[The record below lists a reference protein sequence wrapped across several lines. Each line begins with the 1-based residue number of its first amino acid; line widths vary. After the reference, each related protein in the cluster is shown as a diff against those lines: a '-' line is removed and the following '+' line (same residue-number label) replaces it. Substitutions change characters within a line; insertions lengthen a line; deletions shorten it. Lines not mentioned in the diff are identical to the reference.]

1 MPFNTQAALKGG
13 YSPEEIRQ
21 YLASQQPKKVGGLKG
36 FAAGMLPLIGGA
48 VGAVGGSLVAPV
60 VGTAVGGA
68 GGSALGELAR
78 QKLLG
83 EKTNYGSIA
92 TQGALGAIPGVG
104 KLAKGGLTAARGLTG
119 TRALAEAGTAAK
131 AGKAIK
137 GAESMAAAT
146 KAANVPKVGTTLKTT
161 INPTIGELQ
170 DLTASGQTAKL
181 GRLTTD
187 KFNTPFIQREV
198 PTMGGLTESQLGAKA
213 DAIRATQAAK
223 VAKMRSPTGSSV
235 NATAP
240 TQQMVKEAPL
250 GKLDKSV
257 QNSQRAKAESFFGK
271 DNTTTKDYQR
281 VLTNKRRTQL
291 DEYRQ
296 SKGITSNQ
304 PSRVAEQL
312 DANHQQ
318 VTKNLS
324 DTLTKSNRPITQ
336 AERDNLAKQI
346 EDSWALD
353 TNIKSSNTQLK
364 QDILDRIRSAKD
376 SKDLK
381 SISEYRMNSL
391 DDGVRYGKGGES
403 SGTKVSTINKIAREK
418 VSKFTGN
425 ASPEY
430 KAAQKEYAL
439 SKEAVS
445 RSLAASGR
453 VIDPR
458 LLGMPIKG
466 FGQAAEGALNTAR
479 DLKMTGTKGINKFW
493 NGSAGAPPPPV
504 NPGAAVA
511 EQAGANTAKQAVKP
525 NMLNQGFKPYIKA
538 GAKQG
543 ISRAVVGPMMPKSEE
558 EKQAQAVE
566 ATLAQYEQENP
577 ASMGDT
583 SGADITGT
591 DTVDTG
597 PFGDTQKVQ
606 QAYLAALADGN
617 TKAASMIL
625 DGYKMFGPDSSGTK
639 PLSAESS
646 KVISNANSGLTSLAQ
661 LRQIMENDP
670 SAKTKQIIPGQ
681 SMFGGAGGNALGT
694 SSYNAAQKNITDVIT
709 RLRTGAA
716 ITESEEKFYRSMMPQ
731 AFDNADTVNQK
742 LDMFQNLFESVANRT
757 GTAGNDT
764 QGVIGL

>member
-68 GGSALGELAR
+68 GGSALGELAK

-83 EKTNYGSIA
+83 EKTNWGSVA

-131 AGKAIK
+131 AGKAIS

-187 KFNTPFIQREV
+187 KYNTPFIQSKV
-198 PTMGGLTESQLGAKA
+198 PVEAPALKTAPQ
-213 DAIRATQAAK
+213 
-223 VAKMRSPTGSSV
+223 
-235 NATAP
+235 AP

-250 GKLDKSV
+250 GKLEKSA
-257 QNSQRAKAESFFGK
+257 QNSESARAQSLFGK
-271 DNTTTKDYQR
+271 DATTTKEYQTP
-281 VLTNKRRTQL
+281 LKDSRRQEL
-291 DEYRQ
+291 DTYLKN
-296 SKGITSNQ
+296 KGITTDQ
-304 PSRVAEQL
+304 PQKAAKQL
-312 DANHQQ
+312 EANHQQ

-324 DTLTKSNRPITQ
+324 DTLTKTNRPITQ
-336 AERDNLAKQI
+336 AERDSLAK
-346 EDSWALD
+346 EVETAWAKD
-353 TNIKSSNTQLK
+353 TNIASSNPKLK
-364 QDILDRIRSAKD
+364 QDILNRIKNAEDSSDLASLAKYRSSTLDAGAKFNAMGD
-376 SKDLK
+376 AA
-381 SISEYRMNSL
+381 
-391 DDGVRYGKGGES
+391 
-403 SGTKVSTINKIAREK
+403 GTANSTINKIARNK

-430 KAAQKEYAL
+430 KAAQQEYSL

-445 RSLAASGR
+445 RANATSGR
-453 VIDPR
+453 VVDAKV
-458 LLGMPIKG
+458 PIVNLPIRG
-466 FGQAAEGALNTAR
+466 SGQAIEGVMNKVRGVKIGLTRKLDKAANGVNAG
-479 DLKMTGTKGINKFW
+479 GT
-493 NGSAGAPPPPV
+493 PPPV
-504 NPGAAVA
+504 LPGAQATEQAVA
-511 EQAGANTAKQAVKP
+511 GAVKP
-525 NMLNQGFKPYIKA
+525 NMANQGFMPYVKA

-558 EKQAQAVE
+558 EKQAQDVE

-577 ASMGDT
+577 ASMGDM
-583 SGADITGT
+583 SGLDQAGT
-591 DTVDTG
+591 DTADVG
-597 PFGDTQKVQ
+597 PFGSTEKVQ

-742 LDMFQNLFESVANRT
+742 LNMFQDLFESVANRT

-764 QGVIGL
+764 QGVVGL

>member
-1 MPFNTQAALKGG
+1 MGYDTQAALKAGVT
-13 YSPEEIRQ
+13 PDQIRQ
-21 YLASQQPKKVGGLKG
+21 YMASKQPKKVGGLKG

-48 VGAVGGSLVAPV
+48 VGAVGGSFVAPGL
-60 VGTAVGGA
+60 GTAIGGA

-83 EKTNYGSIA
+83 EETDYGSIA

-104 KLAKGGLTAARGLTG
+104 KLAKTG
-119 TRALAEAGTAAK
+119 YAGAKSLMGARALAESGTAAK
-131 AGKAIK
+131 AGKAIG

-161 INPTIGELQ
+161 VNPTIGELQ

-187 KFNTPFIQREV
+187 KFNTPFIQSKV
-198 PTMGGLTESQLGAKA
+198 PVEAPALKTAPQ
-213 DAIRATQAAK
+213 
-223 VAKMRSPTGSSV
+223 
-235 NATAP
+235 AP

-250 GKLDKSV
+250 GKLEKSA
-257 QNSQRAKAESFFGK
+257 QNSETARAESFFGK
-271 DNTTTKDYQR
+271 DATTTKDYQR
-281 VLTNKRRTQL
+281 ILTDKRRQEL
-291 DEYRQ
+291 DAYRQ
-296 SKGITSNQ
+296 SKGITSDQ
-304 PSRVAEQL
+304 PRKVAKALES
-312 DANHQQ
+312 NHQQ

-430 KAAQKEYAL
+430 KAMQKEYAL

-445 RSLAASGR
+445 RSLTTSGR
-453 VIDPR
+453 VVDGKAPLVNLPLR
-458 LLGMPIKG
+458 GT
-466 FGQAAEGALNTAR
+466 GQAIEGAMNKVRGVKIGLTRKLDKAANGANAG
-479 DLKMTGTKGINKFW
+479 GT
-493 NGSAGAPPPPV
+493 PPPV
-504 NPGAAVA
+504 LPGEQAVA
-511 EQAGANTAKQAVKP
+511 GAVKP
-525 NMLNQGFKPYIKA
+525 NMANQGFMPYVKA

-558 EKQAQAVE
+558 EKQAQDVE

-577 ASMGDT
+577 ASMGDM
-583 SGADITGT
+583 SGADLTGT
-591 DTVDTG
+591 DTPDTG

-764 QGVIGL
+764 QGSVGL

>member
-250 GKLDKSV
+250 GKLEKSA
-257 QNSQRAKAESFFGK
+257 QNSESARAQSLFGK
-271 DNTTTKDYQR
+271 DATTTKEYQTP
-281 VLTNKRRTQL
+281 LKDSRRQEL
-291 DEYRQ
+291 DTYLKN
-296 SKGITSNQ
+296 KGITTDQ
-304 PSRVAEQL
+304 PQKAAKQL
-312 DANHQQ
+312 EANHKQ

-324 DTLTKSNRPITQ
+324 DTLAKTNRPITQ
-336 AERDNLAKQI
+336 AERDNLAK
-346 EDSWALD
+346 EVETAWAKD
-353 TNIKSSNTQLK
+353 TNVASSNPRLK
-364 QDILDRIRSAKD
+364 QDILNRIKNAEDSSDLASLAKYRSSTLDAGAKFNAMGD
-376 SKDLK
+376 AA
-381 SISEYRMNSL
+381 
-391 DDGVRYGKGGES
+391 
-403 SGTKVSTINKIAREK
+403 GTANSTINKIARNK

-430 KAAQKEYAL
+430 KAAQQEYSL

-445 RSLAASGR
+445 RATTTSGR
-453 VIDPR
+453 VVDAKV
-458 LLGMPIKG
+458 PIVNLPIRG
-466 FGQAAEGALNTAR
+466 SGQAIEGAMNKVRGVKIGLTRKLDKAA
-479 DLKMTGTKGINKFW
+479 TGVN
-493 NGSAGAPPPPV
+493 AGGTPPPV
-504 NPGAAVA
+504 LPGEQAVA
-511 EQAGANTAKQAVKP
+511 GAVRP
-525 NMLNQGFKPYIKA
+525 NMANQGFMPYVKA

-543 ISRAVVGPMMPKSEE
+543 ISRAVVGPMMPQSEE

-577 ASMGDT
+577 ASMGDM

-661 LRQIMENDP
+661 LRQIMEHDP

-716 ITESEEKFYRSMMPQ
+716 ITDSEEKFYRSMMPQ